1 MKNQKRNPS
10 FGAGSCVYLN
20 ERVKTMKSTINSAAL
35 TAARDDQE
43 RENLIRE
50 YERVILRTASRAVRR
65 FVTKSDDEWSVAL
78 YAFSRAIDTYSTD
91 RGDFLPYAQM
101 LIKRA
106 LIDEHRKRERIPETP
121 VSPYVMEGNGEP
133 EEDTEGAYRQIAR
146 NSMAASN
153 TDLKDEIL
161 AANELLTEY
170 GFRFYDLTA
179 CSPKQERSRRECAVA
194 IRYLLGQ
201 PFLRKELYRTKKL
214 PVADIVSGAGVS
226 RKTVDRYRKY
236 LIMAVL
242 ILDGD
247 FPHLAEYLKY
257 VKEGCSK

>member
-1 MKNQKRNPS
+1 MNEPVNKLALAASADECKRES
-10 FGAGSCVYLN
+10 LLIEH
-20 ERVKTMKSTINSAAL
+20 ERT
-35 TAARDDQE
+35 
-43 RENLIRE
+43 
-50 YERVILRTASRAVRR
+50 ILRTASRVSCRY
-65 FVTKSDDEWSVAL
+65 VTKSDDEWSVAL
-78 YAFSRAIDTYSTD
+78 GAFSRAIDLYSES
-91 RGDFLPYAQM
+91 RGDFLPFAQM